1 MKRGCFKCGGMY
13 KEEGGSMQESGEMTQ
28 EDQMLMK
35 IAAMLQKNIS
45 ENGNEAG
52 VQMTLQMLVQNGLI
66 DESEQGIQQG
76 MSLLEAAVN
85 HVSQGHG
92 NRNISEEGLAQYTSG
107 GNDYM
112 AYGGDTLNDDDP
124 KKKKK
129 LTAEMLMKKYS
140 QMEWPED
147 SPMWKAMADWED
159 KVEYL
164 GGVNNANKFYQS
176 YIDKGGEDYFR
187 TKILSD
193 ANPGFTK
200 DRFKEFFYPLM
211 NPSILFEAG
220 GLHKAQTGEQYTQE
234 DLMGQGNVPVVGVP
248 ASPAMGAISGFMNQN
263 VPAKPESMKVPVYN
277 TFENM
282 NAQKYANNMNAQ
294 NYANTT
300 TNQTTNPDKAYH
312 VTNYNTLGEQDATQG
327 DKRRLT
333 SLYKGSFDNPMG
345 RIALQEKSG
354 IGQIFS
360 GIRAVSQLPYWVG
373 KSLSAKDYRQDYDSA
388 GKPIGERYE
397 VDKQTQRDER
407 QYDRD
412 VRRKQRQDARSN
424 KFLGNQINSAVN
436 TVRGAGENAIYGIKD
451 FLTKAQNGMQ
461 MDRNDPAMQKYINT
475 MNKYYE
481 RQGMGEYLPS
491 GSGPMNYNQMLD
503 WQELNDL
510 LYPNDYRNTYESIP
524 SNDSPDERLQRMQR
538 ATESC
543 PCMKDVI
550 VQGVPQK
557 ICVPCEQMPMAA
569 YGGSKGEDTWNPFED
584 NRKKLLVRI
593 NKPLFKD
600 GGLPQYQIAGQTR
613 RAWEA
618 SQGIAEDPSRGA
630 SYYDATWDGTKW
642 VEPVTNTQQQTGV
655 NSKSQENPNMTSP
668 YMNNVINRGADPSGS
683 WIASN
688 LMIGL
693 QDLASGVEKMTL
705 PGIMRQQQE
714 RARQYGNT
722 MSQDASNPFDPR
734 AGILAQEFQN
744 QTFGAVGSG
753 GFYPLVQGTAG
764 DIGATYA
771 TAKYGGKY
779 EVGGEYDLTDEELE
793 WLRQN
798 GFEYTIQK

>member
-92 NRNISEEGLAQYTSG
+92 DRNISEEGLAQYTSG

-112 AYGGDTLNDDDP
+112 AYGG
-124 KKKKK
+124 
-129 LTAEMLMKKYS
+129 
-140 QMEWPED
+140 
-147 SPMWKAMADWED
+147 
-159 KVEYL
+159 
-164 GGVNNANKFYQS
+164 
-176 YIDKGGEDYFR
+176 
-187 TKILSD
+187 
-193 ANPGFTK
+193 
-200 DRFKEFFYPLM
+200 
-211 NPSILFEAG
+211 
-220 GLHKAQTGEQYTQE
+220 LHKAQVGEQYTQE
-234 DLMGQGNVPVVGVP
+234 DLMGQGNVPVVDVP

-263 VPAKPESMKVPVYN
+263 APAKPESMKMPVYN

-300 TNQTTNPDKAYH
+300 TNQTTNPEKAYH

-345 RIALQEKSG
+345 RMALQADKTG

-373 KSLSAKDYRQDYDSA
+373 KSLTAKDYRQDYDSA

-412 VRRKQRQDARSN
+412 VRRKQRQDARSD
-424 KFLGNQINSAVN
+424 KFLGNQINSAAN
-436 TVRGAGENAIYGIKD
+436 AVRNVGQNAYYGLKK
-451 FLTKAQNGMQ
+451 FLTKAAEGMTVSKDPCPEGMVWDPIYGCVPL
-461 MDRNDPAMQKYINT
+461 MDQHMQEYSPDQILDYFNKIRKQDAPLIDLYDNILRENPNYFTQPVDDFMLQQYKDNYIPIIDTETGKGFVDYMNLTPDQIRQKKTVDMNYLGDYMKLYNKAGYPPDEWLEQLLHQNDPNKLQNERNFEKEIEFNKQLYDYQNIYEQNMQ
-475 MNKYYE
+475 
-481 RQGMGEYLPS
+481 
-491 GSGPMNYNQMLD
+491 D
-503 WQELNDL
+503 
-510 LYPNDYRNTYESIP
+510 
-524 SNDSPDERLQRMQR
+524 
-538 ATESC
+538 C
-543 PCMKDVI
+543 PCRKKQLKPDGTMSE
-550 VQGVPQK
+550 
-557 ICVPCEQMPMAA
+557 ICVPCEQMSTDEKIPMAA
-569 YGGSKGEDTWNPFED
+569 YGGSKGGDTWNPFED

-593 NKPLFKD
+593 NKPLFRD